1 MASNGKYG
9 NPLIKVTN
17 RKISR
22 NKLKRV
28 QDNNKIQK
36 AWRRAQIKLY
46 GFKGYIALR
55 VFKTPQPQRR
65 ETLFQVR
72 NGG

>member
-1 MASNGKYG
+1 MANKRVKSV
-9 NPLIKVTN
+9 IKVYN

-22 NKLKRV
+22 NRLKRAHAS
-28 QDNNKIQK
+28 NKIQK
-36 AWRRAQIKLY
+36 AWRRAQVKLY
-46 GFKGYIALR
+46 SLKGYIKLR
-55 VFKTPQPQRR
+55 LLKTPQPQRR